1 LQTIRLESR
10 KLHHQHHQTGHAR
23 DSEVLERAGLDADCN
38 AANAAAVVGALHGMR
53 CLPNNLVDQLGDRIV
68 GDKMGAVALTPP
80 VNVRIS
86 DLAKRTVA
94 IGEKIIAANGGRIA
108 GEKISIPVQQP
119 TTQPAEL
126 FKLADLMQYW
136 NSDWTL
142 ERAGFGGAGGG
153 MAGIRGITHL
163 GSGRARNLSPRRSAR
178 RGIAPGG
185 EVE

>member
-1 LQTIRLESR
+1 M
-10 KLHHQHHQTGHAR
+10 
-23 DSEVLERAGLDADCN
+23 LERAGLDADCN